1 MNTIL
6 LILLILTVLVTMSRT
21 EMFTEQ
27 FGFSGYTKRIEPV
40 ILNDGQTDLSD
51 YEESGEEIEVSSDLM
66 QEMVL
71 ATNKEVSKKTGLCT
85 YIIETTSIKKYRNK
99 ASNQE
104 IYRCM
109 FMCVKHKGFALGF
122 AVTSDLRIIDNRATV
137 LSVRTQPIDVKPPT
151 DPSIY
156 QKSIKGK
163 EFEDYTEV
171 RRSELDIV
179 KNTELVDKIIPDP
192 QAMYGKPPVD
202 APIDPTNL
210 VPVIKPEQGVIKDK
224 IVYPPNM

>member
-6 LILLILTVLVTMSRT
+6 LILLILIVLMTMSRT

-27 FGFSGYTKRIEPV
+27 FGLSGYTKPMNSV
-40 ILNDGQTDLSD
+40 LLKGTDTDLSD
-51 YEESGEEIEVSSDLM
+51 YEESGEEIEVSNDLM

-85 YIIETTSIKKYRNK
+85 YIIETLSVKKYINK
-99 ASNQE
+99 TSKQE

-109 FMCVKHKGFALGF
+109 FMSVKHKGFAVGF
-122 AVTSDLRIIDNRATV
+122 SVTSDLRIIDDRATV
-137 LSVRTQPIDVKPPT
+137 LNVRTQPIDVNPPS

-163 EFEDYTEV
+163 EFEDYSEV
-171 RRSELDIV
+171 RRSELDMV
-179 KNTELVDKIIPDP
+179 KNTKIIDKVISDP
-192 QAMYGKPPVD
+192 QTMYGK
-202 APIDPTNL
+202 IN
-210 VPVIKPEQGVIKDK
+210 I
-224 IVYPPNM
+224 

>member
-1 MNTIL
+1 MNTIV
-6 LILLILTVLVTMSRT
+6 LILLILTVLMIMSRT

-27 FGFSGYTKRIEPV
+27 FGFSGHTKPV
-40 ILNDGQTDLSD
+40 KPVLMKGTNTDLSD
-51 YEESGEEIEVSSDLM
+51 YEESGEELEVSNDLM

-85 YIIETTSIKKYRNK
+85 YIIETLSVKKYTNK
-99 ASNQE
+99 KSNQE

-109 FMCVKHKGFALGF
+109 FMTVKHKGFALGF
-122 AVTSDLRIIDNRATV
+122 SVTSDLRIIEGKAVV
-137 LSVRTQPIDVKPPT
+137 LNMTTQPIDVKPPS

-171 RRSELDIV
+171 RQSEIDIV
-179 KNTELVDKIIPDP
+179 KNTLIIDKVIPNS
-192 QAMYGKPPVD
+192 QTMYGKD
-202 APIDPTNL
+202 SI
-210 VPVIKPEQGVIKDK
+210 
-224 IVYPPNM
+224 

>member
-6 LILLILTVLVTMSRT
+6 LILLILIVLMTMSRT

-27 FGFSGYTKRIEPV
+27 FGFSGYTKPMNSV
-40 ILNDGQTDLSD
+40 LLKGTDTDLSD
-51 YEESGEEIEVSSDLM
+51 YEESGEEIEVSNDLM

-85 YIIETTSIKKYRNK
+85 YIIETLSVKKYINTK
-99 ASNQE
+99 SKQE

-109 FMCVKHKGFALGF
+109 FMSVKHKGFAVGF
-122 AVTSDLRIIDNRATV
+122 SVTSDLRIIDDRATV
-137 LSVRTQPIDVKPPT
+137 LNVRTQPIDVNPPS

-163 EFEDYTEV
+163 EFEDYSEV
-171 RRSELDIV
+171 RRSELDMV
-179 KNTELVDKIIPDP
+179 KNTKIIDKVISDP
-192 QAMYGKPPVD
+192 QTMYGK
-202 APIDPTNL
+202 IN
-210 VPVIKPEQGVIKDK
+210 I
-224 IVYPPNM
+224 

>member
-1 MNTIL
+1 MNTIV
-6 LILLILTVLVTMSRT
+6 LILLILIILMTMSRT

-27 FGFSGYTKRIEPV
+27 FPLSGYTKPMNSVLLKDTEM
-40 ILNDGQTDLSD
+40 DLSD
-51 YEESGEEIEVSSDLM
+51 YEESGEEIEVSNDLM

-85 YIIETTSIKKYRNK
+85 YIIETLSVKKYINK
-99 ASNQE
+99 TSKQE

-109 FMCVKHKGFALGF
+109 FMSVKHKGFAVGF
-122 AVTSDLRIIDNRATV
+122 SVTSDLRIIDGRATV
-137 LSVRTQPIDVKPPT
+137 LNVRTQPIDINPPS

-171 RRSELDIV
+171 RRSELDMV
-179 KNTELVDKIIPDP
+179 NNTKIIDKVISDP
-192 QAMYGKPPVD
+192 QTMYGK
-202 APIDPTNL
+202 IN
-210 VPVIKPEQGVIKDK
+210 I
-224 IVYPPNM
+224 

>member
-6 LILLILTVLVTMSRT
+6 LILLILIVLMTMSRT

-27 FGFSGYTKRIEPV
+27 FGLSGYTKPMNSVLLKDTEM
-40 ILNDGQTDLSD
+40 DLSD
-51 YEESGEEIEVSSDLM
+51 YEESGEEIEVSNDLM

-85 YIIETTSIKKYRNK
+85 YIIETLSVKKYINK
-99 ASNQE
+99 KSNQE

-109 FMCVKHKGFALGF
+109 FMSVKHKGFAVGF
-122 AVTSDLRIIDNRATV
+122 SVTSDLRIIDGRATV
-137 LSVRTQPIDVKPPT
+137 LNVRTQPIDINPPS

-163 EFEDYTEV
+163 EFEDYSEV
-171 RRSELDIV
+171 RRSELDMV
-179 KNTELVDKIIPDP
+179 KNTKIIDKAISEP
-192 QAMYGKPPVD
+192 QTMYGK
-202 APIDPTNL
+202 IN
-210 VPVIKPEQGVIKDK
+210 I
-224 IVYPPNM
+224 

>member
-6 LILLILTVLVTMSRT
+6 LILLILIVLMTMSRT

-27 FGFSGYTKRIEPV
+27 FGFSGYTKPIEPV
-40 ILNDGQTDLSD
+40 LLNDTQLDLSV
-51 YEESGEEIEVSSDLM
+51 YEESGDDVEISNDLI

-85 YIIETTSIKKYRNK
+85 YIIETTSVKKYRNK
-99 ASNQE
+99 ESNQE

-109 FMCVKHKGFALGF
+109 FMSVKHKGFAMGF
-122 AVTSDLRIIDNRATV
+122 SVTSDLRITDGRATV
-137 LSVRTQPIDVKPPT
+137 LSVRTQPIDINPPS

-179 KNTELVDKIIPDP
+179 KNTKIIDKVISDP
-192 QAMYGKPPVD
+192 QTMYGKLN
-202 APIDPTNL
+202 I
-210 VPVIKPEQGVIKDK
+210 
-224 IVYPPNM
+224 

>member
-6 LILLILTVLVTMSRT
+6 LILLILIVLMTMSRT

-27 FGFSGYTKRIEPV
+27 FGFSGYTKPIDPV
-40 ILNDGQTDLSD
+40 LLKGTDMDLSE
-51 YEESGEEIEVSSDLM
+51 YEESGEEIEVSNDLM

-85 YIIETTSIKKYRNK
+85 YIIETLSVKKYINTK
-99 ASNQE
+99 SNRE

-109 FMCVKHKGFALGF
+109 FMTVKHKGFSFGF
-122 AVTSDLRIIDNRATV
+122 SVTSDLRIIEGKAIV
-137 LSVRTQPIDVKPPT
+137 LNISTQPIDVKPPT

-171 RRSELDIV
+171 RQSELDIV
-179 KNTELVDKIIPDP
+179 KNTMIIDKVIPDS
-192 QAMYGKPPVD
+192 QAMYGKD
-202 APIDPTNL
+202 SI
-210 VPVIKPEQGVIKDK
+210 
-224 IVYPPNM
+224 

>member
-6 LILLILTVLVTMSRT
+6 LILLILIVLMTMSRT

-27 FGFSGYTKRIEPV
+27 FGFSGYTKPIDTLL
-40 ILNDGQTDLSD
+40 LNSTDTDLSE
-51 YEESGEEIEVSSDLM
+51 YEESGEEIEVSNDLM

-85 YIIETTSIKKYRNK
+85 YIIETLSVKKYINK
-99 ASNQE
+99 TSKQE

-109 FMCVKHKGFALGF
+109 FMSVKHKGFSMGF
-122 AVTSDLRIIDNRATV
+122 SVTSDLRIIDDRATV
-137 LSVRTQPIDVKPPT
+137 LNVRTQPIDVNPPT

-171 RRSELDIV
+171 RRSELDMV
-179 KNTELVDKIIPDP
+179 KNTKIIDKVISDP
-192 QAMYGKPPVD
+192 QTMYGK
-202 APIDPTNL
+202 IN
-210 VPVIKPEQGVIKDK
+210 I
-224 IVYPPNM
+224 

>member
-6 LILLILTVLVTMSRT
+6 LILLILIVLMTMSRT

-27 FGFSGYTKRIEPV
+27 FGLSGYTKPMNSV
-40 ILNDGQTDLSD
+40 LLKGTDTDLSD
-51 YEESGEEIEVSSDLM
+51 YEESGEEIEVSNDLM

-85 YIIETTSIKKYRNK
+85 YIIETLSVKKYINTK
-99 ASNQE
+99 SKQE

-109 FMCVKHKGFALGF
+109 FMSVKHKGFAVGF
-122 AVTSDLRIIDNRATV
+122 SVTSDLRIIDGRATV
-137 LSVRTQPIDVKPPT
+137 LNVRTQPIDVNPPS

-163 EFEDYTEV
+163 EFEDYSEV
-171 RRSELDIV
+171 RRSELDMV
-179 KNTELVDKIIPDP
+179 NNTKIIDKVISDP
-192 QAMYGKPPVD
+192 QTMYGK
-202 APIDPTNL
+202 IN
-210 VPVIKPEQGVIKDK
+210 I
-224 IVYPPNM
+224 

>member
-1 MNTIL
+1 MNTIV
-6 LILLILTVLVTMSRT
+6 LILLILTVLMIMSRT

-27 FGFSGYTKRIEPV
+27 FGFSGHTKPV
-40 ILNDGQTDLSD
+40 KPVLLKGTNTDLSD
-51 YEESGEEIEVSSDLM
+51 YEESGEELEVSNDLM

-85 YIIETTSIKKYRNK
+85 YIIETLSVKKYTNK
-99 ASNQE
+99 KSNQE

-109 FMCVKHKGFALGF
+109 FMTVKHKGFALGF
-122 AVTSDLRIIDNRATV
+122 SVTSDLRIIEGKAVV
-137 LSVRTQPIDVKPPT
+137 LNMTTQPIDVKPPS

-171 RRSELDIV
+171 RQSELDIV
-179 KNTELVDKIIPDP
+179 KNTMIIDKVIPDS
-192 QAMYGKPPVD
+192 QAMYGKD
-202 APIDPTNL
+202 SI
-210 VPVIKPEQGVIKDK
+210 
-224 IVYPPNM
+224 

>member
-1 MNTIL
+1 MNTIV
-6 LILLILTVLVTMSRT
+6 LILLILTVLMIMSRT

-27 FGFSGYTKRIEPV
+27 FGFSGHTKPV
-40 ILNDGQTDLSD
+40 KPVLMKGTNTDLSD
-51 YEESGEEIEVSSDLM
+51 YEESGEELEVSNDLM

-85 YIIETTSIKKYRNK
+85 YIIETLSVKKYTNK
-99 ASNQE
+99 KSNQE

-109 FMCVKHKGFALGF
+109 FMTVKHKGFALGF
-122 AVTSDLRIIDNRATV
+122 SVTSDLRIIEGKAVV
-137 LSVRTQPIDVKPPT
+137 LNTTTQPIDVKPPS

-171 RRSELDIV
+171 RQSEIDIV
-179 KNTELVDKIIPDP
+179 KNTLIIDKVIPNS
-192 QAMYGKPPVD
+192 QTMYGKD
-202 APIDPTNL
+202 SI
-210 VPVIKPEQGVIKDK
+210 
-224 IVYPPNM
+224 

>member
-6 LILLILTVLVTMSRT
+6 LILLILIVLMTMSRT

-27 FGFSGYTKRIEPV
+27 FGFSGYTKPIDTLL
-40 ILNDGQTDLSD
+40 LNSTDTDLSE
-51 YEESGEEIEVSSDLM
+51 YEESGEEIEVSNDLM

-85 YIIETTSIKKYRNK
+85 YIIETLSVKKYINK
-99 ASNQE
+99 TSKQE

-109 FMCVKHKGFALGF
+109 FMSVKHKGFSMGF
-122 AVTSDLRIIDNRATV
+122 SVTSDLRIIDDRATV
-137 LSVRTQPIDVKPPT
+137 LNVRTQPIDVNPPS

-163 EFEDYTEV
+163 EFEDYSEV
-171 RRSELDIV
+171 RRSELDMV
-179 KNTELVDKIIPDP
+179 TNTKIIDKVISDP
-192 QAMYGKPPVD
+192 QTMYGK
-202 APIDPTNL
+202 IN
-210 VPVIKPEQGVIKDK
+210 I
-224 IVYPPNM
+224 

>member
-6 LILLILTVLVTMSRT
+6 LILLILIVLMTMSRT

-27 FGFSGYTKRIEPV
+27 FGFSGYTKPIDTLL
-40 ILNDGQTDLSD
+40 LNSTETDLSE
-51 YEESGEEIEVSSDLM
+51 YEESGEEIEVSNDLM

-85 YIIETTSIKKYRNK
+85 YIIETLSVKKYINK
-99 ASNQE
+99 TSKQE

-109 FMCVKHKGFALGF
+109 FMSVKHKGFSMGF
-122 AVTSDLRIIDNRATV
+122 SVTSDLRIIDDRATV
-137 LSVRTQPIDVKPPT
+137 LNVRTQPIDVNPPS

-163 EFEDYTEV
+163 EFEDYSEV
-171 RRSELDIV
+171 RRSELDMV
-179 KNTELVDKIIPDP
+179 NNTKIIDKVISDP
-192 QAMYGKPPVD
+192 QTMYGK
-202 APIDPTNL
+202 IN
-210 VPVIKPEQGVIKDK
+210 I
-224 IVYPPNM
+224 

>member
-1 MNTIL
+1 MNTII

-27 FGFSGYTKRIEPV
+27 FGLSGYTKPIEPV
-40 ILNDGQTDLSD
+40 LLNDNEFDLSE
-51 YEESGEEIEVSSDLM
+51 YEESGEDVEVSNNLM

-71 ATNKEVSKKTGLCT
+71 ATNKEVSRKTGLCT
-85 YIIETTSIKKYRNK
+85 YIIETTSIKKYK
-99 ASNQE
+99 HKVSNQE

-109 FMCVKHKGFALGF
+109 FMCVKHKGFAVGF
-122 AVTSDLRIIDNRATV
+122 AVTSDLRIIDNQATV
-137 LSVRTQPIDVKPPT
+137 LSVRTQPIDIKPPS

-171 RRSELDIV
+171 RQSEIDIV
-179 KNTELVDKIIPDP
+179 KNTKIIDKVISDP
-192 QAMYGKPPVD
+192 QSMYGK
-202 APIDPTNL
+202 IN
-210 VPVIKPEQGVIKDK
+210 I
-224 IVYPPNM
+224 

>member
-6 LILLILTVLVTMSRT
+6 LILLILIVLMTMSRT

-27 FGFSGYTKRIEPV
+27 FGFSGYTKPMNSV
-40 ILNDGQTDLSD
+40 LLKGTDTDLSE
-51 YEESGEEIEVSSDLM
+51 YEESGEEIEVSNDLM

-85 YIIETTSIKKYRNK
+85 YIIETLSVKKYINK
-99 ASNQE
+99 TSKQE

-109 FMCVKHKGFALGF
+109 FMSVKHKGFSMGF
-122 AVTSDLRIIDNRATV
+122 SVTSDLRIIDGRATV
-137 LSVRTQPIDVKPPT
+137 LNVRTQPIDVNPPT

-171 RRSELDIV
+171 RRSELDMV
-179 KNTELVDKIIPDP
+179 KNTKIIDKAISDP
-192 QAMYGKPPVD
+192 QTMYGK
-202 APIDPTNL
+202 IN
-210 VPVIKPEQGVIKDK
+210 I
-224 IVYPPNM
+224 

>member
-6 LILLILTVLVTMSRT
+6 LILLILIVLMTMSRT

-27 FGFSGYTKRIEPV
+27 FGFSGYTKPIDTLL
-40 ILNDGQTDLSD
+40 LNSTDTDLSE
-51 YEESGEEIEVSSDLM
+51 YEESGEEIEVSNDLM

-85 YIIETTSIKKYRNK
+85 YIIETLSVKKYINK
-99 ASNQE
+99 TSKQE

-109 FMCVKHKGFALGF
+109 FMSVKHKGFAVGF
-122 AVTSDLRIIDNRATV
+122 SVTSDLRIIDGSATV
-137 LSVRTQPIDVKPPT
+137 LNVRTQPIDVNPPS

-163 EFEDYTEV
+163 EFEDYSEV
-171 RRSELDIV
+171 RRSELDMV
-179 KNTELVDKIIPDP
+179 NNTKIIDKVISDP
-192 QAMYGKPPVD
+192 QTMYGK
-202 APIDPTNL
+202 IN
-210 VPVIKPEQGVIKDK
+210 I
-224 IVYPPNM
+224 

>member
-1 MNTIL
+1 MNTVL
-6 LILLILTVLVTMSRT
+6 LILLILIVLMTMSRT

-27 FGFSGYTKRIEPV
+27 FGFSGYTKPIEPV
-40 ILNDGQTDLSD
+40 LLNDTQLDLSV
-51 YEESGEEIEVSSDLM
+51 YEESGDDVEISNDLM

-85 YIIETTSIKKYRNK
+85 YIIETTSVKKYRNK
-99 ASNQE
+99 ESNQE

-109 FMCVKHKGFALGF
+109 FMSVKHNGFAMGF
-122 AVTSDLRIIDNRATV
+122 SVTSDLRITDGRATV
-137 LSVRTQPIDVKPPT
+137 LSVRTQPIDINPPS

-171 RRSELDIV
+171 RRSELDMV
-179 KNTELVDKIIPDP
+179 KNTKIIDKAISDP
-192 QAMYGKPPVD
+192 QTMYGKLN
-202 APIDPTNL
+202 I
-210 VPVIKPEQGVIKDK
+210 
-224 IVYPPNM
+224 

>member
-6 LILLILTVLVTMSRT
+6 LILLILIVLMTMSRT

-27 FGFSGYTKRIEPV
+27 FGFSGYTKPMNSV
-40 ILNDGQTDLSD
+40 LLKGTDTDLSD
-51 YEESGEEIEVSSDLM
+51 YEESGEEIEVSNDLM

-85 YIIETTSIKKYRNK
+85 YIIETLSVKKYINTK
-99 ASNQE
+99 SKQE

-109 FMCVKHKGFALGF
+109 FMSVKHKGFAVGF
-122 AVTSDLRIIDNRATV
+122 SVTSDLRIIDGRATV
-137 LSVRTQPIDVKPPT
+137 LNVRTQPIDVNPPS

-171 RRSELDIV
+171 RRSELDMV
-179 KNTELVDKIIPDP
+179 KNTKIIDKVISDP
-192 QAMYGKPPVD
+192 QTMYGK
-202 APIDPTNL
+202 IN
-210 VPVIKPEQGVIKDK
+210 I
-224 IVYPPNM
+224 

>member
-6 LILLILTVLVTMSRT
+6 LILLILIVLMTMSRT

-27 FGFSGYTKRIEPV
+27 FGFSGYTKPIDPV
-40 ILNDGQTDLSD
+40 LLKGTDMDLSE
-51 YEESGEEIEVSSDLM
+51 YEESGEEIEVSNDLM

-85 YIIETTSIKKYRNK
+85 YIIETLSVKKYINTK
-99 ASNQE
+99 SNRE

-109 FMCVKHKGFALGF
+109 FMCVKHKGFSFGF
-122 AVTSDLRIIDNRATV
+122 SVTSDLRIIEGKAIV
-137 LSVRTQPIDVKPPT
+137 LNISTQPIDVNPPT

-171 RRSELDIV
+171 RQSELDIV
-179 KNTELVDKIIPDP
+179 RNTMIIDKVIPDS
-192 QAMYGKPPVD
+192 QAMYGKD
-202 APIDPTNL
+202 SI
-210 VPVIKPEQGVIKDK
+210 
-224 IVYPPNM
+224 